1 MTNLTINP
9 ANLVSGVTV
18 KSMLH
23 EQYYGTKSKGQVVTL
38 RTLNIRIKQKC
49 SGDHLC
55 WKWLFTWLSLVM
67 SSVVSYFVLSFF
79 PCDVLDEIWDA
90 IESVPENLPTYF
102 SA

>member
-38 RTLNIRIKQKC
+38 RTLNIRIKQNAAVATCVGNGC
-49 SGDHLC
+49 SPGC
-55 WKWLFTWLSLVM
+55 RW
-67 SSVVSYFVLSFF
+67 
-79 PCDVLDEIWDA
+79 
-90 IESVPENLPTYF
+90 
-102 SA
+102 